1 MPIGNHSRTQKGL
14 VTNERI
20 LGCAQS
26 AKHHCDFVSIRESVD
41 SLCRDGADTDTPIFE
56 MKRIR
61 TPERQGHKPFQTHN
75 KLYECFS
82 TIQDAQ
88 SV

>member
-1 MPIGNHSRTQKGL
+1 MQYTYAATQGKRAVYL
-14 VTNERI
+14 
-20 LGCAQS
+20 CAARQGMR
-26 AKHHCDFVSIRESVD
+26 VIRESVD

-61 TPERQGHKPFQTHN
+61 TPEHYSHKPFQTHN

>member
-1 MPIGNHSRTQKGL
+1 MTTCIDTCMVYINFHTL
-14 VTNERI
+14 NAI
-20 LGCAQS
+20 
-26 AKHHCDFVSIRESVD
+26 DIRDSVD
-41 SLCRDGADTDTPIFE
+41 SLCRDGADTDMPIFE
-56 MKRIR
+56 MKRLR
-61 TPERQGHKPFQTHN
+61 TPERYSHKPFQTHD